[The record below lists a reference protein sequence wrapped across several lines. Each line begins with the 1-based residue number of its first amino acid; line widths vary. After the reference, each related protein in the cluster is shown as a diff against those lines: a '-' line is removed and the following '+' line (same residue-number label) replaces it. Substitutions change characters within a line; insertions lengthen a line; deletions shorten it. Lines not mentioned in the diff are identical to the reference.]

1 MLAGFAFSYHIIS
14 RLAYVIGVGVAL
26 RRQEQH
32 QAFTRNLD
40 AEAGYRR
47 FRRLAASL
55 MNNDAVSFFI
65 MCVLT
70 RHTIHFPFPHVF
82 VVIGVILG
90 LAGIAIKRWAA
101 VSLERGSFFWRNFFV
116 PEDYENYNPR
126 GPYRYMRNPMYTIG
140 YIHMYGW
147 ALANASLFGLIA
159 AAFDQI
165 AMLTFYYFVEKPHYE
180 QLTGATAGIS

>member
-1 MLAGFAFSYHIIS
+1 MLGVLAFGYHIAS

-32 QAFTRNLD
+32 QVFTKQCD

-47 FRRLAASL
+47 FRRLAATL

-70 RHTIHFPFPHVF
+70 HHTIQFPLPHVF
-82 VVIGVILG
+82 VVLGVIFG

-116 PEDYENYNPR
+116 PQDYENYSPR
-126 GPYRYMRNPMYTIG
+126 GPYRYMKNPMYTIG

-159 AAFDQI
+159 AAFDQL
-165 AMLTFYYFVEKPHYE
+165 AMLAFYYFVEKPHYE
-180 QLTGATAGIS
+180 QLSNATAGI